1 MSLTLINFCEH
12 NAAMKS
18 INLKRLQGRYITL
31 VNSYIN
37 KERISQKELATKIGQ
52 NESILCDLLNN
63 KRVLSALYLLPAL
76 DGGIMGVEEIY
87 DGQPLNDQ
95 EQKFWVRQRL
105 LENVELI
112 NTATEIVELG
122 GDPVQILQ
130 LHKTLLKKS

>member
-1 MSLTLINFCEH
+1 
-12 NAAMKS
+12 MKS

-31 VNSYIN
+31 VNAYIN

-76 DGGIMGVEEIY
+76 NGGVMGVEEIY

-95 EQKFWVRQRL
+95 EQKFWARERL

-112 NTATEIVELG
+112 NEATEIMELG

-130 LHKTLLKKS
+130 MHKTLLKKS

>member
-1 MSLTLINFCEH
+1 
-12 NAAMKS
+12 MKS

-31 VNSYIN
+31 VNAYIN
-37 KERISQKELATKIGQ
+37 KERISQKEIATKIGQ

-76 DGGIMGVEEIY
+76 NGGVMGVEEIY

-95 EQKFWVRQRL
+95 EQKFWARERL
-105 LENVELI
+105 LENVELVNEAI
-112 NTATEIVELG
+112 EIIELG
-122 GDPVQILQ
+122 GNPVQILQ

>member
-1 MSLTLINFCEH
+1 
-12 NAAMKS
+12 MKS

-76 DGGIMGVEEIY
+76 NGGVMGVEEIY
-87 DGQPLNDQ
+87 DGNAVDDK
-95 EQKFWVRQRL
+95 EKKFWARQKL
-105 LENVELI
+105 LENVELV
-112 NTATEIVELG
+112 NQATKITELG
-122 GDPVQILQ
+122 GDPVQILAMH
-130 LHKTLLKKS
+130 LTLLKSKKS

>member
-105 LENVELI
+105 LENVELV
-112 NTATEIVELG
+112 NEATEIMELG

-130 LHKTLLKKS
+130 MHKTLLKKS

>member
-1 MSLTLINFCEH
+1 
-12 NAAMKS
+12 MKS
-18 INLKRLQGRYITL
+18 INLKILQGRYITL

-76 DGGIMGVEEIY
+76 DGGIMCVEEIY

-105 LENVELI
+105 LENVELV
-112 NTATEIVELG
+112 NEATEIIELG
-122 GDPVQILQ
+122 GNPVQILQ

>member
-1 MSLTLINFCEH
+1 
-12 NAAMKS
+12 MKS

-76 DGGIMGVEEIY
+76 NGGVMGVEEIY
-87 DGQPLNDQ
+87 DGQPLDGK
-95 EQKFWVRQRL
+95 EQKFWARERL

>member
-1 MSLTLINFCEH
+1 
-12 NAAMKS
+12 MKS

-31 VNSYIN
+31 VNAYIN

-76 DGGIMGVEEIY
+76 NGGVMGVEEIY

-95 EQKFWVRQRL
+95 EQKFWARERL
-105 LENVELI
+105 LENVELVNEAI
-112 NTATEIVELG
+112 EIIELG
-122 GDPVQILQ
+122 GNPVQILQ

>member
-1 MSLTLINFCEH
+1 
-12 NAAMKS
+12 MKS

-31 VNSYIN
+31 VNAYIN

-52 NESILCDLLNN
+52 NESILCDLLDN

-76 DGGIMGVEEIY
+76 NGGVMGVEEIY

-95 EQKFWVRQRL
+95 EQKFWARERL
-105 LENVELI
+105 LENVELV
-112 NTATEIVELG
+112 NEATEIIELG
-122 GDPVQILQ
+122 GNPVQILQ

>member
-1 MSLTLINFCEH
+1 
-12 NAAMKS
+12 MKS

-31 VNSYIN
+31 VNAYIN

-76 DGGIMGVEEIY
+76 NGGVMGVEEIY

-95 EQKFWVRQRL
+95 EQKFWARERL
-105 LENVELI
+105 LENVELV
-112 NTATEIVELG
+112 NEATEIIELG
-122 GDPVQILQ
+122 GNPVQILQ

>member
-1 MSLTLINFCEH
+1 
-12 NAAMKS
+12 
-18 INLKRLQGRYITL
+18 
-31 VNSYIN
+31 
-37 KERISQKELATKIGQ
+37 
-52 NESILCDLLNN
+52 
-63 KRVLSALYLLPAL
+63 
-76 DGGIMGVEEIY
+76 MGVEEIY

>member
-1 MSLTLINFCEH
+1 
-12 NAAMKS
+12 MKS

-31 VNSYIN
+31 VNSYLN
-37 KERISQKELATKIGQ
+37 KEKISQKELANKIGQ

-76 DGGIMGVEEIY
+76 NGGVMGVEQIY
-87 DGQPLNDQ
+87 DGQPLNEQ

-112 NTATEIVELG
+112 NEATEIIELG

-130 LHKTLLKKS
+130 MHKTLLKKS